1 MWTMLGRSL
10 GLVLLIATLVHAG
23 PLDRVSHSATIATQL
38 AKALSE
44 QGLDAIAAQDP
55 DEPDRFIAALFF
67 EDTQLLVVSARYA
80 SPLLMK
86 ARLAHK
92 QYRDVYLDLSG
103 SSIADTSFLFQDM
116 NADGL
121 CTRREQAAD
130 IVYDGSQAA
139 KIFDG
144 DWSKHKS
151 DDTYEQQFVVAD
163 QRYSRLLNILWNS
176 CAQHL
181 VQRWAEGPDGS
192 VVGRRAI
199 VSSLNPLR
207 PVRSG
212 LLYRKLGPRLD
223 GRRMN
228 AVLTFPAGSP
238 LWMFGGFW
246 AQGRMD
252 AAAVEKLREPGLGS
266 SPPGGVAI
274 PPKSHLRLGQAGQPG
289 EGQWWV
295 HT

>member
-23 PLDRVSHSATIATQL
+23 PLDRVPHSATIATQL

-67 EDTQLLVVSARYA
+67 EDAQLLVVSARYA
-80 SPLLMK
+80 SPSLLK

-103 SSIADTSFLFQDM
+103 SSIADSSILFQDM

-121 CTRREQAAD
+121 CTRRDQAAD

-144 DWSKHKS
+144 DWGKHKS
-151 DDTYEQQFVVAD
+151 DHTYEQQFVVAD
-163 QRYSRLLNILWNS
+163 QRYSRLLNILFEQLRGSTLINGVRES
-176 CAQHL
+176 HPPP
-181 VQRWAEGPDGS
+181 ETES
-192 VVGRRAI
+192 VVR
-199 VSSLNPLR
+199 
-207 PVRSG
+207 
-212 LLYRKLGPRLD
+212 
-223 GRRMN
+223 
-228 AVLTFPAGSP
+228 
-238 LWMFGGFW
+238 
-246 AQGRMD
+246 Q
-252 AAAVEKLREPGLGS
+252 
-266 SPPGGVAI
+266 
-274 PPKSHLRLGQAGQPG
+274 
-289 EGQWWV
+289 
-295 HT
+295 